1 MKKEHIN
8 MVWQSLENFERA
20 NITFN
25 DFLEQLG
32 LALESASVAEGMLIG
47 EATRNLEYALVNGSD
62 QDVKKVM
69 ESLRTKVLKELQ
81 GSTAS
86 AIAAAK
92 EAPLTCNT

>member
-8 MVWQSLENFERA
+8 LVWQSLENFERA

-62 QDVKKVM
+62 QDVKRVM
-69 ESLRTKVLKELQ
+69 ENLRTNVLKELQ
-81 GSTAS
+81 DTKPS
-86 AIAAAK
+86 AVAAYK
-92 EAPLTCNT
+92 EAPIACNT